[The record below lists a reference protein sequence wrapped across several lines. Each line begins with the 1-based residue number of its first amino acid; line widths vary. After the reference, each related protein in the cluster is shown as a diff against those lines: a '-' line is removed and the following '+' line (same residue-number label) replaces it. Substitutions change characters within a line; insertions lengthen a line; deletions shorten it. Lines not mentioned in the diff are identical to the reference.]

1 MTRATVPGRADR
13 GSIALEFTLVA
24 PALLLLV
31 ALLLAYARVGQ
42 FSGTLDS
49 GVRDAARSA
58 TLARSASDAQQQAV
72 RVITDAVGPGPC
84 ADSLV
89 VEPLPRFVPGEVV
102 TVSASCRYPVADL
115 GLPGAPGTLQAR
127 SSFSSP
133 LDPNREVS

>member
-1 MTRATVPGRADR
+1 MTGGPAGRAR
-13 GSIALEFTLVA
+13 EEGSIALEFTLVA
-24 PALLLLV
+24 PALLLLI

-42 FSGTLDS
+42 FSGTLDA

-58 TLARSASDAQQQAV
+58 TLSRSAAAAQQQAV
-72 RVITDAVGPGPC
+72 LVITAAVGPGPC
-84 ADSLV
+84 ADSLL
-89 VEPLPRFVPGEVV
+89 VEPLPRFVPGEPV

-115 GLPGAPGTLQAR
+115 GLPGAPGSLQAR

>member
-1 MTRATVPGRADR
+1 VTPAAGDR
-13 GSIALEFTLVA
+13 PREAGSIALEFTLLA

-31 ALLLAYARVGQ
+31 ALLLAYARIGQ
-42 FSGTLDS
+42 FSGTLDA

-58 TLARSASDAQQQAV
+58 TLSRSAAAAQQQAV
-72 RVITDAVGPGPC
+72 LVITDAVGPGPC

-89 VEPLPRFVPGEVV
+89 VETIPRFVPGEVV
-102 TVSASCRYPVADL
+102 TVSASCRYPIADL
-115 GLPGAPGTLQAR
+115 GLPGAPGTLGAT